1 MIQLP
6 DFKTAKERD
15 QYFLENAEMFT
26 VIRRLSPYSV
36 DRHECKGYLEATRLA
51 DKLTKDTGRIYMIYA
66 VIGPYDSFCE
76 ATHVRRFDGKDKP
89 TDILTSNRSSSESC

>member
-1 MIQLP
+1 MTQLP

-36 DRHECKGYLEATRLA
+36 DRHECKGYFEATRLA
-51 DKLTKDTGRIYMIYA
+51 TKLAKEAGRPYLIYG
-66 VIGPYDSFCE
+66 VIGPYDSFIE
-76 ATHVRRFDGKDKP
+76 TRLPDGKAALAY
-89 TDILTSNRSSSESC
+89 ISSSNRSSTKSC